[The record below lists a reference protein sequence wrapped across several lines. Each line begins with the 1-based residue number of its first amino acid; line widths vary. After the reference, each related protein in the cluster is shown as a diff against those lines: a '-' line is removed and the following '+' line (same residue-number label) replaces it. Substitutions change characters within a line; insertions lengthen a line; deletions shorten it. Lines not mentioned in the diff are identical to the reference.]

1 VLEFEKELTN
11 PSDTN
16 SNNSRNHNL
25 PLVRS
30 QIKTTTEKNEK
41 SISTNAK
48 DFVDLSEKTDSLF
61 DKVLIQVKEKNK
73 GNQHFYFR

>member
-1 VLEFEKELTN
+1 LEFEKELTN
-11 PSDTN
+11 PSDKN
-16 SNNSRNHNL
+16 SNNSRNYNL

-30 QIKTTTEKNEK
+30 QIKTATEKNEK
-41 SISTNAK
+41 SISTNAE